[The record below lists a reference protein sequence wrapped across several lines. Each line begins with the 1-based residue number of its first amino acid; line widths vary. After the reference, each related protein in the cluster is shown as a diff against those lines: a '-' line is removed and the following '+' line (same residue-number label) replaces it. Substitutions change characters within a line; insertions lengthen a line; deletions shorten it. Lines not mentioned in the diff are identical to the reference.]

1 MVKIDPTVKKETLYI
16 ALVTLLL
23 SILMQAIFLIIGIWN
38 HTFIWGNVLGFL
50 ASVGNFLL
58 MGLTVQKALS
68 MEEKDA
74 KKLVQV
80 SQSGR
85 LFMLLI
91 VALIGNFID
100 IFNLF
105 SVVIPFIFPRIAVMI
120 RPLIKGKE

>member
-16 ALVTLLL
+16 ALVTFIL
-23 SILMQAIFLIIGIWN
+23 SILMQAVFLITGMWN
-38 HTFIWGNVLGFL
+38 HTFIWGNVLGYF

-58 MGLTVQKALS
+58 MGLTVQKALT

-74 KKLVQV
+74 KKLVQF

-91 VALIGNFID
+91 VALIGNFAG